1 METRVLL
8 REGSSIREN
17 KFSYDKS
24 LWKKNFFMKQ
34 TSLYE
39 RKSATMRRKFYF
51 GKNIFQNSFLR
62 HPKFQDL
69 EKTKK
74 KNIISELFLET
85 PQIPRPLENWF
96 FCFFWFSASPLEN
109 CFFWFFWF
117 SARPLENLF
126 FVFFWFSARPLENW
140 FCWFLKKVLQMFIHM
155 HLQRSFP
162 LRISLKNNV
171 LPRVWH
177 SDKHKTL

>member
-1 METRVLL
+1 MENQET
-8 REGSSIREN
+8 
-17 KFSYDKS
+17 
-24 LWKKNFFMKQ
+24 
-34 TSLYE
+34 
-39 RKSATMRRKFYF
+39 
-51 GKNIFQNSFLR
+51 IFQNSFLR

-74 KNIISELFLET
+74 TKRTKKTIISELFLET
-85 PQIPRPLENWF
+85 PQIPRPRKKQKKTLFQNSFLRHPKFQDLWKIVF

-109 CFFWFFWF
+109 CFFV
-117 SARPLENLF
+117 
-126 FVFFWFSARPLENW
+126 FVLFFWFSARPLENW

>member
-51 GKNIFQNSFLR
+51 LR

-69 EKTKK
+69 EKTKKTKRTQKNIISELFLETPQIPRPRKNQKKK

-85 PQIPRPLENWF
+85 PQIPRPLEN
-96 FCFFWFSASPLEN
+96 CFF
-109 CFFWFFWF
+109 
-117 SARPLENLF
+117 LF
-126 FVFFWFSARPLENW
+126 FLVFCKTSGFFLFFLVFCKTSGKLFLLVFEESIADVHPHAFAEIISFEN
-140 FCWFLKKVLQMFIHM
+140 FIE
-155 HLQRSFP
+155 
-162 LRISLKNNV
+162 K
-171 LPRVWH
+171 
-177 SDKHKTL
+177 